1 LAALQHYNLYILQA
15 LHQTGERGALA
26 ALQKRSPN
34 WCTSPVLNRPRAL
47 RKMSAMTAP
56 TPGAAPSAPPP
67 RWTCR
72 SCNYDHTSST
82 EVKMTVC
89 AACLTPKA
97 RVSFSDVQTID
108 VVAPANKWPDGER
121 RGMRVKIARDD
132 VDWSKVEKRPEN
144 DPEHVL
150 GVALDYDG
158 RAYEVRVLDAYTAWL
173 PRYRFSVVSDS

>member
-1 LAALQHYNLYILQA
+1 MMRQPEAASK
-15 LHQTGERGALA
+15 T
-26 ALQKRSPN
+26 
-34 WCTSPVLNRPRAL
+34 
-47 RKMSAMTAP
+47 
-56 TPGAAPSAPPP
+56 PPP

-72 SCNYDHTSST
+72 SCNYDHTSQS
-82 EVKMTVC
+82 EALMTVC
-89 AACLTPKA
+89 AACCTPKA
-97 RVSFSDVQTID
+97 PPPHRRSVSFSDVETVDTIE
-108 VVAPANKWPDGER
+108 PANKWPDGER

-132 VDWSKVEKRPEN
+132 VDWSRVPKRPDN

>member
-1 LAALQHYNLYILQA
+1 MSTQILR
-15 LHQTGERGALA
+15 E
-26 ALQKRSPN
+26 PE
-34 WCTSPVLNRPRAL
+34 
-47 RKMSAMTAP
+47 
-56 TPGAAPSAPPP
+56 AAPSTKLPT

-82 EVKMTVC
+82 EVAMTVC

-97 RVSFSDVQTID
+97 PPPHRRSVSFSDVQTID

-132 VDWSKVEKRPEN
+132 VDWSRVPKRPDN
-144 DPEHVL
+144 CPEHVL

-173 PRYRFSVVSDS
+173 PRYRFSVVSDN

>member
-1 LAALQHYNLYILQA
+1 
-15 LHQTGERGALA
+15 
-26 ALQKRSPN
+26 
-34 WCTSPVLNRPRAL
+34 
-47 RKMSAMTAP
+47 
-56 TPGAAPSAPPP
+56 
-67 RWTCR
+67 
-72 SCNYDHTSST
+72 
-82 EVKMTVC
+82 MTVC
-89 AACLTPKA
+89 AACCTPKA

-108 VVAPANKWPDGER
+108 VVAPANKWPAGER

-132 VDWSKVEKRPEN
+132 VDWARVPKRPDN

>member
-1 LAALQHYNLYILQA
+1 
-15 LHQTGERGALA
+15 
-26 ALQKRSPN
+26 
-34 WCTSPVLNRPRAL
+34 
-47 RKMSAMTAP
+47 
-56 TPGAAPSAPPP
+56 
-67 RWTCR
+67 
-72 SCNYDHTSST
+72 
-82 EVKMTVC
+82 MTVC

-132 VDWSKVEKRPEN
+132 VDWSRVLKRPDN

-150 GVALDYDG
+150 GVAHDYDG
-158 RAYEVRVLDAYTAWL
+158 RAYAVRVLDAYTAWL

>member
-1 LAALQHYNLYILQA
+1 
-15 LHQTGERGALA
+15 
-26 ALQKRSPN
+26 
-34 WCTSPVLNRPRAL
+34 
-47 RKMSAMTAP
+47 
-56 TPGAAPSAPPP
+56 
-67 RWTCR
+67 
-72 SCNYDHTSST
+72 
-82 EVKMTVC
+82 MTVC

-108 VVAPANKWPDGER
+108 VVAPASKWPAGER

-132 VDWSKVEKRPEN
+132 VDWSRVPKRPDNE
-144 DPEHVL
+144 EHVL

>member
-1 LAALQHYNLYILQA
+1 
-15 LHQTGERGALA
+15 
-26 ALQKRSPN
+26 
-34 WCTSPVLNRPRAL
+34 
-47 RKMSAMTAP
+47 
-56 TPGAAPSAPPP
+56 
-67 RWTCR
+67 
-72 SCNYDHTSST
+72 
-82 EVKMTVC
+82 MTVC
-89 AACLTPKA
+89 AACCTPKA
-97 RVSFSDVQTID
+97 PPPHRRSVSFSDVQTID

>member
-1 LAALQHYNLYILQA
+1 M
-15 LHQTGERGALA
+15 
-26 ALQKRSPN
+26 
-34 WCTSPVLNRPRAL
+34 
-47 RKMSAMTAP
+47 RKMSAMATT

-89 AACLTPKA
+89 AACCTPKPPSPH
-97 RVSFSDVQTID
+97 RRSVSFSDVQTID
-108 VVAPANKWPDGER
+108 VVAPANKWPAGER

-132 VDWSKVEKRPEN
+132 VDWSRVLKRLDN

-173 PRYRFSVVSDS
+173 PRYRFSVVSDN

>member
-1 LAALQHYNLYILQA
+1 
-15 LHQTGERGALA
+15 
-26 ALQKRSPN
+26 
-34 WCTSPVLNRPRAL
+34 
-47 RKMSAMTAP
+47 MSTTTTP
-56 TPGAAPSAPPP
+56 TPGAAPATAPL

-72 SCNYDHTSST
+72 SCNYDHTSQS
-82 EVKMTVC
+82 EALMTVC
-89 AACLTPKA
+89 AACCTPKA
-97 RVSFSDVQTID
+97 PPPHRRSVSFSDVETVDTIE
-108 VVAPANKWPDGER
+108 PANKWPDGER

-132 VDWSKVEKRPEN
+132 VDWSRVPKRPDN

>member
-1 LAALQHYNLYILQA
+1 
-15 LHQTGERGALA
+15 
-26 ALQKRSPN
+26 
-34 WCTSPVLNRPRAL
+34 
-47 RKMSAMTAP
+47 
-56 TPGAAPSAPPP
+56 
-67 RWTCR
+67 
-72 SCNYDHTSST
+72 
-82 EVKMTVC
+82 MTVC

-132 VDWSKVEKRPEN
+132 VDWSKVVQQKRPE
-144 DPEHVL
+144 DIDGPHVL